1 MAVLKNWSPE
11 QGLSLAGIISA
22 FVLAM
27 FGKQLPQQYNPDYP
41 NGYSPQQQQQSSV
54 MNMILYAVFGLCFI
68 VVLVLIF
75 SMFKSSSNNNKR

>member
-11 QGLSLAGIISA
+11 QGLSLAGIISS

-41 NGYSPQQQQQSSV
+41 NGYPNQQQQQNSS
-54 MNMILYAVFGLCFI
+54 MNIILYAVFGLCFI

-75 SMFKSSSNNNKR
+75 SMFKSSNNNKR